1 MTISLNIGRL
11 FNDDSQEALIDELK
25 KRNSEESILEFEKK
39 FNRQNDKNLHIHI
52 CRFLKNRQ
60 ISRAL
65 AAKWLIIMMDKKESK
80 LKSFLQ
86 TD

>member
-11 FNDDSQEALIDELK
+11 FNDDSHEALIDELK
-25 KRNSEESILEFEKK
+25 KRNSEEAILEFEKK
-39 FNRQNDKNLHIHI
+39 FNYQNKKNLHIHI

-65 AAKWLIIMMDKKESK
+65 AAKWLIIMLDNKES
-80 LKSFLQ
+80 LINSLS
-86 TD
+86 D

>member
-11 FNDDSQEALIDELK
+11 FNDDSHEALIDELK
-25 KRNSEESILEFEKK
+25 KINSEESILEFEQK
-39 FNRQNDKNLHIHI
+39 FNKQNKKNLHIHI

-65 AAKWLIIMMDKKESK
+65 AAKWLITMIDNKES
-80 LKSFLQ
+80 LLNSLS
-86 TD
+86 D